1 MKQALTAFQRL
12 GLCLDRISRHSDL
25 TYQQY
30 SRGGTMIEVAVVSVL
45 ACVVAIAAYFERKS
59 LKADVTAAEAKVLTV
74 ASKLLSERQEAF
86 TVTRANVARVIA
98 DAKAD
103 AKRIEA
109 DVKAGV
115 EEAKSNI
122 TVIVDKIEADIKK
135 VL

>member
-1 MKQALTAFQRL
+1 
-12 GLCLDRISRHSDL
+12 
-25 TYQQY
+25 
-30 SRGGTMIEVAVVSVL
+30 MIEVAVVSVL

>member
-1 MKQALTAFQRL
+1 MVEL
-12 GLCLDRISRHSDL
+12 
-25 TYQQY
+25 
-30 SRGGTMIEVAVVSVL
+30 VAVIL
-45 ACVVAIAAYFERKS
+45 AGAVIAAYFERKS

-74 ASKLLSERQEAF
+74 ASKLLAERQEAF